1 VSSRAERLFSG
12 PRGRRLCLELAMAA
26 DPAVCTA
33 AFALGYQLDPGQG
46 LSRVLL
52 TFESDQDSSEPGDE
66 PARTVAGLVSA
77 VGALGATRVESG
89 LIQSALQRSVDF
101 ARYWQEPD
109 GEDRLAALPEVAAAL
124 LPLAEAVVESAEVA
138 WWSQAFSTDQ
148 WLVQWQTS
156 GGETIPQTPI
166 SLTAWSEETRT
177 AEARAERERPRDPHA
192 NWSGEWWSVP
202 VNAPKTVGR
211 IPAGLG
217 LVEDAQDWDHAVV
230 VPVRCHGQVVE
241 IASAD
246 DWAQLCREF
255 PLTVT
260 ASRRHDWFRTT
271 GRDGA
276 WVIPD
281 WALVAGEW
289 DAIHLPVSAYL
300 ECAGRVIEVAKE
312 TASVIAGWDPDTSIW
327 LAGAHPASAGA
338 PQSWLRDGDD
348 GWLLTP

>member
-1 VSSRAERLFSG
+1 
-12 PRGRRLCLELAMAA
+12 MAA

-66 PARTVAGLVSA
+66 PVPTVAGVVSA
-77 VGALGATRVESG
+77 VGALGATRVEPG

-177 AEARAERERPRDPHA
+177 AEARAERERPRDRHA
-192 NWSGEWWSVP
+192 
-202 VNAPKTVGR
+202 
-211 IPAGLG
+211 
-217 LVEDAQDWDHAVV
+217 
-230 VPVRCHGQVVE
+230 RC
-241 IASAD
+241 
-246 DWAQLCREF
+246 
-255 PLTVT
+255 
-260 ASRRHDWFRTT
+260 
-271 GRDGA
+271 GA
-276 WVIPD
+276 
-281 WALVAGEW
+281 
-289 DAIHLPVSAYL
+289 
-300 ECAGRVIEVAKE
+300 
-312 TASVIAGWDPDTSIW
+312 
-327 LAGAHPASAGA
+327 
-338 PQSWLRDGDD
+338 LRG
-348 GWLLTP
+348 G